1 MMPYIGPWDAEL
13 PAPSAERLAE
23 PPGLRQVV
31 VHRADADFGFL
42 HDNAIAWHD
51 GELVA
56 AWYNCPRGEMEG
68 ISCIRARRSRDGG
81 LTWSATEVVAADT
94 SGEGILYVP
103 VALASHAG
111 RLLAFVT
118 RMRGAD
124 LVLDCEA
131 FAWDGGRRAWARQGT
146 ITGPF
151 IPNTAPQPLPGGRF
165 IMGGRLTETP
175 GTKPEIP
182 AVALSAGGDL
192 AAPWRLVP
200 LVRKPLVP
208 FEPFP
213 ETTLWV
219 DGPRV
224 TAFIRGGFVCRS
236 GDGGETWSEPCR
248 ANLPQ
253 ESSKLYAGTL
263 STGQRYLIWNLPD
276 PAAGRR
282 RNLLALAVGD
292 PGAERLSRAWLIRRG
307 PDVREGIGPEWSYP
321 CAIEREGRLYI
332 IYSSEKHHSALSI
345 VPVAALR

>member
-1 MMPYIGPWDAEL
+1 MMPFFGPW
-13 PAPSAERLAE
+13 APEIPVPEAARLAE

-31 VHRADADFGFL
+31 VHRADAAFGFL
-42 HDNAIAWHD
+42 HDNAVAWHD

-81 LTWSATEVVAADT
+81 RTWTAPEVVAADT
-94 SGEGILYVP
+94 AGDDILYVP

-124 LVLDCEA
+124 LVLDCVA
-131 FAWDGGRRAWARQGT
+131 FAWEGDRRVWTRQGA

-151 IPNTAPQPLPGGRF
+151 IANTAPQPLPGGRF
-165 IMGGRLTETP
+165 VMGGRMAETP
-175 GTKPEIP
+175 ETKPEIP
-182 AVALSAGGDL
+182 AVAISSVSDL
-192 AAPWRLVP
+192 TTPWRLVP

-213 ETTLWV
+213 ETALWV
-219 DGPRV
+219 NGPRV

-236 GDGGETWSEPCR
+236 EDGGDTWSEPCR

-253 ESSKLYAGTL
+253 EPSKLYAGTL
-263 STGQRYLIWNLPD
+263 STGQRFLIWNLPD
-276 PAAGRR
+276 PEAGRR

-292 PGAERLSRAWLIRRG
+292 PGANRLSRAWLIRRG
-307 PDVREGIGPEWSYP
+307 PDAREGIGPEWSYP
-321 CAIEREGRLYI
+321 CAIEYDGRLYI